1 MNEDSH
7 SPADQVAKTVS
18 STDSKALLS
27 KTILKLEKV
36 IQATANKPRMRAIEI
51 NRVKAE
57 YIKEKYNVEI
67 KLQQ

>member
-1 MNEDSH
+1 MNEDAH
-7 SPADQVAKTVS
+7 PPADQVAKTVS